1 MGLNFLDS
9 IGHFS
14 HFPIQVIVGVCG
26 QTKVPERQNGNGNGE
41 GVSKVTMD
49 IGAVKRQEDQK
60 NVDVHAIVDPGSTQ
74 FDMPRHL
81 KKELG

>member
-14 HFPIQVIVGVCG
+14 HFPIQVIVSVCG
-26 QTKVPERQNGNGNGE
+26 QTEVPERKNGNGNDE

-60 NVDVHAIVDPGSTQ
+60 NIDVHPIVGPGPTR

-81 KKELG
+81 KREPG

>member
-1 MGLNFLDS
+1 MGLNFLDN

-14 HFPIQVIVGVCG
+14 RFPIQVIVGVCG
-26 QTKVPERQNGNGNGE
+26 QTEVPERQNSNGKDE

-60 NVDVHAIVDPGSTQ
+60 SVDVHPIVDPDPTR

-81 KKELG
+81 KKEPG